1 MAGSLALLVR
11 LSRERYEFRPPW
23 GVTQRCRPGG
33 ISLHGAPHPKVLPG
47 RLGLRVSGVR
57 SSRWGPCGGRL
68 QGDARYAVAPA
79 PHDRSAP

>member
-33 ISLHGAPHPKVLPG
+33 ISLRGALHPKVLPAG
-47 RLGLRVSGVR
+47 WGAVSGVR